1 MKGPACRLKAAEPD
15 PAAIVTDPGAVN
27 WLFDVES
34 NTFTA
39 PVGTLLLKVTVQLLT
54 ADGVTTAGLQTN
66 DDTTGGD
73 TRAIVALAELPL

>member
-1 MKGPACRLKAAEPD
+1 LKAAEPD